1 MNMAESTT
9 NPRRRTF
16 EFRQLVALVLQ
27 VLNVPAQPRPE
38 APQKL
43 HERLQEPRD
52 PSDITG
58 VPGWLIRTHTAT
70 NRDLSGALDQ
80 AQVAAQ
86 EAEMPHFATVWRRH
100 RRMAQDAYVVLT
112 LQQFGSLLAELEKN
126 SKKNSDDNDE

>member
-1 MNMAESTT
+1 MAESTT
-9 NPRRRTF
+9 NPRRRTY

-27 VLNVPAQPRPE
+27 VLDVPAQPRPE
-38 APQKL
+38 APQTL

-58 VPGWLIRTHTAT
+58 IAGWLIRTHTAT

-80 AQVAAQ
+80 AQQAAE
-86 EAEMPHFATVWRRH
+86 EAGTPHFATVWRRH

-112 LQQFGSLLAELEKN
+112 LTQFGMLVAE
-126 SKKNSDDNDE
+126 SKKNLGDEEE